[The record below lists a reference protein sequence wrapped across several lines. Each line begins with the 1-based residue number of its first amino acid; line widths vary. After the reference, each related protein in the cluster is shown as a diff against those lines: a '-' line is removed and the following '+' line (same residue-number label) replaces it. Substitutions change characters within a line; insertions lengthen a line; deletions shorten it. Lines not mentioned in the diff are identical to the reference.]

1 MREMKCE
8 DHKAESVFSDKTI
21 HLNPFKALL
30 ETRTHCRINLT
41 LVYEEE
47 TSWEAAEVTLWRKVA
62 ESHPRDGRRDYGK
75 QGRDNANHI
84 KLMCSTS
91 TSLCRRR
98 LHWLHWSEALFCK
111 SNAAICSAVQQD
123 NACWHGQTTFSYF
136 ESQIFKRFSL
146 LLCSKMISQSLNTNL
161 WNQRLN
167 LPDRQTPTS
176 SPVLSIMS
184 LFLSQSF
191 SQASSV
197 EAWCSSPS
205 IRFRRLRAF
214 LPYRAWPSFLSIFFP
229 VSESACGLKLFKC
242 SLLRTSCFITYLLDF
257 AVPYIF
263 SQR

>member
-1 MREMKCE
+1 MKRRLCE
-8 DHKAESVFSDKTI
+8 KVQKSQ
-21 HLNPFKALL
+21 
-30 ETRTHCRINLT
+30 
-41 LVYEEE
+41 
-47 TSWEAAEVTLWRKVA
+47 TLWRIVA
-62 ESHPRDGRRDYGK
+62 ESHPRDGRRDFGK
-75 QGRDNANHI
+75 QGRDNVNHI
-84 KLMCSTS
+84 KLMCSTL

-98 LHWLHWSEALFCK
+98 LHWLRWSEALFCK
-111 SNAAICSAVQQD
+111 SNAAICSVITLVDTVKQPFLFWKPD
-123 NACWHGQTTFSYF
+123 IQTL
-136 ESQIFKRFSL
+136 L
-146 LLCSKMISQSLNTNL
+146 LLCSKMISRSLNTNL

-176 SPVLSIMS
+176 SPVLSLMS

-242 SLLRTSCFITYLLDF
+242 SLLRTSCLITYLLDLLSH
-257 AVPYIF
+257 IF
-263 SQR
+263 SLKDKLKEKCTLSSSQREPEDLKRTQERHWFK